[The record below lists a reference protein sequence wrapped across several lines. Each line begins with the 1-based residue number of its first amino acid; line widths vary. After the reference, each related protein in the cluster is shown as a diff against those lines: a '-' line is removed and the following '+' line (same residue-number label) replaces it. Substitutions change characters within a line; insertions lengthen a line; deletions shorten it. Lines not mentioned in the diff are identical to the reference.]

1 MTLTVDQ
8 QKLIEGN
15 NIVVLATANKYGQPR
30 AVLVKVNVV
39 QGNKIV
45 VTDNRMNV
53 TSQNIVENPLISL
66 LAFNKDYSSFLR
78 ISGRAMHYTDQ
89 SHIDW
94 AASLE
99 TNKNWEPKGVVEIII
114 DNVEES
120 R

>member
-30 AVLVKVNVV
+30 AIFMGYPKCMD
-39 QGNKIV
+39 NKIV
-45 VTDNRMNV
+45 LVDNFMNI
-53 TSQNIVENPLISL
+53 TKINITENPLVSI
-66 LAFNKDYSSFLR
+66 LAYNKDYSICLK
-78 ISGRAMHYTDQ
+78 ISGNASYYSDS
-89 SHIDW
+89 SHVEW
-94 AASLE
+94 AKGLE
-99 TNKNWEPKGVVEIII
+99 ENKDLNPKGVVEIII